1 MENINNFELDEK
13 IEDWYVEMK
22 VYNNGDHYIGIP
34 HTKRKL
40 KKRYK
45 VEEEEY
51 VVHEVNGQKS
61 VSKKPKLEILDDDEE
76 ELYECPFE
84 DEINEYWE
92 KQSTVVEKTRF
103 NADMVASKEVFQVQK
118 TITRKVT
125 RSGEFARLYE
135 ESTAMVEKERRAFLI
150 ENMKGFFKNVKA
162 AESYV
167 DKKIGDKK
175 RAGQERAKRFRR
187 KANNVKFEYFVTF
200 TYDDKKQTEESFE
213 KKLMIT
219 LRTLALRHGWKYMGV
234 WERGENGRLHFHAFV
249 KFPKGEMP
257 GELEQIK
264 DYNFRLH
271 DMKTIMQNTYFF
283 KKFGRN
289 DFSPILQ
296 QKVEYAK
303 ALRYIMKYITKDGTR
318 IVSSRGIPMYYVVT
332 TRGEGNVACKTG
344 RKKKKVVLR
353 DDFECWTE
361 DGEFLGN
368 FGENLKKQLPYAT
381 S

>member
-1 MENINNFELDEK
+1 MENINDLEAEEK
-13 IEDWYVEMK
+13 IEDWYIEMK

-34 HTKRKL
+34 HTKRKV

-45 VEEEEY
+45 IPEKEYIVREMDGRKQVTKRPALELVDDDDPTPFDEEY
-51 VVHEVNGQKS
+51 KDNQLSFSGNT
-61 VSKKPKLEILDDDEE
+61 KL
-76 ELYECPFE
+76 
-84 DEINEYWE
+84 
-92 KQSTVVEKTRF
+92 
-103 NADMVASKEVFQVQK
+103 NADMVPSNVNLRDNPPTK
-118 TITRKVT
+118 RKVT

-135 ESTAMVEKERRAFLI
+135 ESVTMKAKERRAFLI
-150 ENMKGFFKNVKA
+150 ENMKPFFKNVKA

-167 DKKIGDKK
+167 DKKLDDKK
-175 RAGQERAKRFRR
+175 RAGQERTKRFRR

-200 TYDDKKQTEESFE
+200 TYDDSKQTEESFE

-234 WERGENGRLHFHAFV
+234 WERGDQNGRLHFHAFV

-257 GELEQIK
+257 GEFEKLK

-303 ALRYIMKYITKDGTR
+303 ALRYVMKYITKDGAR
-318 IVSSRGIPMYYVVT
+318 IVSSRGIPMYYVVN

-344 RKKKKVVLR
+344 RKKKKVLLR
-353 DDFECWTE
+353 DDFECWTD
-361 DGEFLGN
+361 DGELLGN
-368 FGENLKKQLPYAT
+368 FGEELKKQLPHA
-381 S
+381 SS